1 MSKNLNLLRNSPGIV
16 IATLT
21 IFWFLSGC
29 EHAEL
34 MQSQSGGFQP
44 GAVDSMATFSWIQAN
59 VFDQN
64 CAVPGCHVQGS
75 AAFGLV
81 LSDGQAYGNLVD
93 IPAQGPQSFSI
104 LRVKPGVPD
113 SSYLVWKLEGRS
125 GIEGVQM
132 PRGRPPLPQEEIDA
146 IKRWIQGATRN
157 KPNY

>member
-1 MSKNLNLLRNSPGIV
+1 MKNSNLVKSLWGI
-16 IATLT
+16 ALSTLF
-21 IFWFLSGC
+21 ILWFVSGC
-29 EHAEL
+29 EHADL
-34 MQSQSGGFQP
+34 MQSQGGTFQP
-44 GAVDSMATFSWIQAN
+44 GSIDSMARFSWIQAN
-59 VFDQN
+59 IFDQE

-81 LSDGQAYGNLVD
+81 LSDGLSYGNLVD
-93 IPAQGPQSFSI
+93 VPAQGPQSLTI
-104 LRVKPGVPD
+104 MRVKPGMPD

-157 KPNY
+157 KPH